1 MVDDVHLS
9 NRFGELLH
17 ALAASL
23 RNRVVQ
29 MTASEQPSGSITPNT
44 LASHRQYAQSFEGD
58 TNNQMMVCGPGSYH
72 ELSMGRMGLGDHSIA
87 DPEYDNCQAGSTS
100 ATAAGTPA
108 YYAMNPASGLI
119 DQVQNDPLINFAGLG
134 PNQLGWSGGQDFFDM
149 LGPLLDVQYEQYK

>member
-1 MVDDVHLS
+1 
-9 NRFGELLH
+9 
-17 ALAASL
+17 
-23 RNRVVQ
+23 
-29 MTASEQPSGSITPNT
+29 
-44 LASHRQYAQSFEGD
+44 
-58 TNNQMMVCGPGSYH
+58 MMVCGPGSYH